1 MPRVTTTVTIIRKI
15 TRISVTAIAT
25 QNNATAIGVVSI
37 PIGITIRIGGI
48 TERTGIRGITTTGI
62 TVTGNIMTGMAIGIT
77 TRTSII
83 MTGIM
88 RIITL
93 TKKVIQITA
102 HLSIFRIPRLR
113 ATRKIPGNNITVR
126 RPTWAATDILKRTTA
141 ITHTSTEV
149 ARI

>member
-62 TVTGNIMTGMAIGIT
+62 TVTGNIMTGIAIGIT

-88 RIITL
+88 RIIRL
-93 TKKVIQITA
+93 TKKVIQI
-102 HLSIFRIPRLR
+102 
-113 ATRKIPGNNITVR
+113 
-126 RPTWAATDILKRTTA
+126 
-141 ITHTSTEV
+141 
-149 ARI
+149 